1 MGEIV
6 VKKRNRW
13 VAFLAGLL
21 ALNVLPACQV
31 GNRMTSSV
39 AGSSSSEAVLE
50 EESELEEQ
58 EENSE
63 SLSEEMPEPSGTEE
77 PEIENRAAEAQ
88 EEEIPEEPDGYEIED
103 FPILWQMPE
112 LPTGCEITALTMTL
126 QYYGFDVDK
135 VTMAEEYL
143 PTVLARFYYD
153 SEGNLCGPD
162 LNQYFVGDPT
172 TEIGYICGTPAIVT
186 AANRFLE
193 SRGSSLRAVDLTG
206 AEPEELY
213 DLVEEDIP
221 VVVWITISM
230 APRNELQGW
239 YLDDGSYV
247 EYSTNDH
254 GAVLIGYTEDTVVIA
269 DPLAGRMEYSREA
282 FEEVFASRGNQC
294 VILE

>member
-1 MGEIV
+1 
-6 VKKRNRW
+6 
-13 VAFLAGLL
+13 
-21 ALNVLPACQV
+21 
-31 GNRMTSSV
+31 MTSSA

-63 SLSEEMPEPSGTEE
+63 SLSEETPEPSGTEE

-162 LNQYFVGDPT
+162 LNQYFVGGPHHGDRLYLRHP
-172 TEIGYICGTPAIVT
+172 GHCHGSQS
-186 AANRFLE
+186 F
-193 SRGSSLRAVDLTG
+193 SRKPGKLPSGRGPHRGRAGG
-206 AEPEELY
+206 AL
-213 DLVEEDIP
+213 
-221 VVVWITISM
+221 
-230 APRNELQGW
+230 
-239 YLDDGSYV
+239 
-247 EYSTNDH
+247 
-254 GAVLIGYTEDTVVIA
+254 
-269 DPLAGRMEYSREA
+269 
-282 FEEVFASRGNQC
+282 
-294 VILE
+294 

>member
-6 VKKRNRW
+6 VKKRNRR

-63 SLSEEMPEPSGTEE
+63 SLSEETPEPSGTEE

-153 SEGNLCGPD
+153 SEGNLCGPNKWARHPPGEEPGLREARHGCSSRD
-162 LNQYFVGDPT
+162 RPSLLHEAPQNSSD
-172 TEIGYICGTPAIVT
+172 T
-186 AANRFLE
+186 AGCAGSGNRGPGARLCCPLRPNPCRTRS
-193 SRGSSLRAVDLTG
+193 SRPLSGRHMPSGSG
-206 AEPEELY
+206 PGPNPQCAEPSR
-213 DLVEEDIP
+213 P
-221 VVVWITISM
+221 QRP
-230 APRNELQGW
+230 APAAR
-239 YLDDGSYV
+239 
-247 EYSTNDH
+247 
-254 GAVLIGYTEDTVVIA
+254 
-269 DPLAGRMEYSREA
+269 P
-282 FEEVFASRGNQC
+282 
-294 VILE
+294 